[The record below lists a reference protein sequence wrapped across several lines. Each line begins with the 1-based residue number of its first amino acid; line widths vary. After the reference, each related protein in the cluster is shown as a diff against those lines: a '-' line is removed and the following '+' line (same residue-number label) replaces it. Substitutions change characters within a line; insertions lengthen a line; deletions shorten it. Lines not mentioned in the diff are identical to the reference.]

1 MQAIGRFRVD
11 LSQCEAE
18 LRKVLG
24 ERDDLLLLC
33 SKKEEAIK
41 DLQADLAKV
50 REERVELDQ
59 QLQQKIEKIGLLREE
74 VDQIRTEC
82 NQWKETIDRLAAEK
96 ETILTKLLSADV

>member
-18 LRKVLG
+18 LQKVLG
-24 ERDDLLLLC
+24 ERDDLRLLC

-50 REERVELDQ
+50 REERVELD
-59 QLQQKIEKIGLLREE
+59 
-74 VDQIRTEC
+74 
-82 NQWKETIDRLAAEK
+82 
-96 ETILTKLLSADV
+96 